1 MGEGHSPGGA
11 EPAPPHLPSGPWSH
25 HKWPLNL
32 GLINA
37 IKGTSILLLASF
49 EVKHRCHLLPAQ
61 PWVSSSREGDNIIGV
76 VVVRPLLLGA
86 QAAEHM
92 AQVKGGAI
100 TPRVAG
106 VGDVG
111 FSGRA
116 LEARQGGVRWDSFLL
131 EDSPRHYPAMPK
143 ERMRATTSQCAPLP
157 GRAGVL
163 RTLPK
168 GIFR

>member
-1 MGEGHSPGGA
+1 MHWLCNRTLQMPVSRTEALSLPSIWGVGIKDSRTEKEKGWGRGTPLGVQR
-11 EPAPPHLPSGPWSH
+11 PPHLPSGPWSH

-37 IKGTSILLLASF
+37 IKGTSILLLARF

-86 QAAEHM
+86 QAAEHV
-92 AQVKGGAI
+92 AQVKGGAV

-106 VGDVG
+106 VADIG

-116 LEARQGGVRWDSFLL
+116 LEVRQGGVR
-131 EDSPRHYPAMPK
+131 
-143 ERMRATTSQCAPLP
+143 
-157 GRAGVL
+157 
-163 RTLPK
+163 
-168 GIFR
+168 